1 MNFDRTSVM
10 GSSTPSVVRTLMSFL
25 SAMLLTC
32 FTSSVRYS
40 GFVKPMSWRKYCVKR
55 CPGLG
60 ILGSLVNIPRKA
72 RAMFMS

>member
-10 GSSTPSVVRTLMSFL
+10 GSSTPSVMRTLTLFL
-25 SAMLLTC
+25 SAILLTC

-40 GFVKPMSWRKYCVKR
+40 GFVKPMSWRKYCVR
-55 CPGLG
+55 LCPGLG

-72 RAMFMS
+72 SAMFMS